1 VEVIAMTQMEK
12 DKSLEQLKAEAEQ
25 LKAEVLKGKP
35 EDKVERIALAITPL
49 IKAAILTIVV
59 LFLFRLL

>member
-1 VEVIAMTQMEK
+1 MTQMEK